1 MGKETKISFS
11 KLTKLIDYIVCF
23 LYEKGEGLRF
33 ESKINTSLF

>member
-11 KLTKLIDYIVCF
+11 KLTKLIIVCF